1 MKYFVSCSF
10 GKDSIAT
17 ALLALE
23 KGEPID
29 GLIFCE
35 VMYDH
40 SRNISGEIPEHINWI
55 RKTAI
60 PRLEEMGLKT
70 TIVKGTFSRTIT
82 GAQLRRIYD
91 LLEDEERPYEAN
103 VRTVKDKKKRLLSM
117 RIRPEDKI
125 YFQEL
130 VKTVCDE
137 IKK

>member
-55 RKTAI
+55 RNTAI

-70 TIVKGTFSRTIT
+70 TIVKGTKDYLYFFK
-82 GAQLRRIYD
+82 
-91 LLEDEERPYEAN
+91 N
-103 VRTVKDKKKRLLSM
+103 TVGGGSM
-117 RIRPEDKI
+117 
-125 YFQEL
+125 L
-130 VKTVCDE
+130 ASSTVFRWLGNAL
-137 IKK
+137 